1 MKLKIKLPL
10 AAVLSGLV
18 IFGMFISTLIILK
31 TVESDTEVVS
41 LAGRQ
46 RMLSQKIYKDV
57 LLCISESESGG
68 VRSKTKE
75 NMQNAIRVFDETL
88 EGLINGGPIPLSLE
102 VDGKK
107 IVAPQAHPD
116 EVKKLQRVNVI
127 WTELSTLLE
136 KIVSGR
142 FKNNVSIKE
151 IDPLFE
157 KLLLTSNESVHELQ
171 RESKTHVGTL
181 KMIQFIGVVLGV
193 LCTLFTF
200 FIVIQLLK
208 KLERANTVLQK
219 YSEGDLTE
227 PIRIDVVD
235 EIDETLNKV
244 GKLGENMTSLIS
256 EIHAANNILISV
268 TDDFT
273 LQFSEISD
281 RAERMKGSS
290 IQVAGATEQASV
302 RVRSISG
309 DVGNASNSVNTVAL
323 SIEEMSS
330 AIGEVAQNCRDEAE
344 LAQLAN
350 DKIVESLRIMDNLDT
365 SGEEIGRVVSVIN
378 DIADQINL
386 LALNATIEAA
396 SAGDAGKGFAV
407 VASEVKNLA
416 DQTSNSTGL
425 IKKQIEE
432 MQEYTKES
440 HSAIADVVK
449 VVEKVHDISN
459 SIVLSMSEQSQV
471 VNEISGNLGNVNSS
485 SQKIS
490 EGAAETASGVEE
502 VSHSMG
508 DVQIEIGEI
517 VSNLGESQKKAN
529 ELQLLAGELT
539 KLVNVFK
546 IETALIKW
554 EDSLSVGVDEFDSDH
569 QVLIGMIN
577 DLNLAMSEGKSK
589 DALGKIIDGLLD
601 YTEYHFGNEERNFKK
616 YDFPDAESHTA
627 LHKVFVDKIATFR
640 DDVASGRAMVSKDIM
655 VFLKEWLIKHI
666 MGVDRQYTKF
676 FNERGIL

>member
-1 MKLKIKLPL
+1 MKLKFKLPL
-10 AAVLSGLV
+10 AALLSGLV
-18 IFGMFISTLIILK
+18 IFGMFIATLIILAA
-31 TVESDTEVVS
+31 VESDSEVVN

-57 LLCISESESGG
+57 LLCVFESNTGG
-68 VRSKTKE
+68 GRSKTKE
-75 NMQNAIRVFDETL
+75 DMHNAIRVFDETL
-88 EGLINGGPIPLSLE
+88 DGLLKGGEIPLSLA
-102 VDGKK
+102 VDSKK
-107 IVAPQAHPD
+107 IIAPKAHPD
-116 EVKKLQRVNVI
+116 EVKKLKQVDVI
-127 WTELSTLLE
+127 WTELTMMLTKLE
-136 KIVSGR
+136 SDG
-142 FKNNVSIKE
+142 FKNSDLIK
-151 IDPLFE
+151 DVDHLFE
-157 KLLLTSNESVHELQ
+157 ALLVASDASVQELQ
-171 RESKTHVGTL
+171 LESEAHVETL
-181 KMIQFIGVVLGV
+181 KMIQFVGVVLGG
-193 LCTLFTF
+193 LCTLFAF
-200 FIVIQLLK
+200 FIVIRVLR
-208 KLERANTVLQK
+208 KLERANRILQK

-227 PIRIDVVD
+227 LISIDEID

-256 EIHAANNILISV
+256 EIYTANNILISV
-268 TDDFT
+268 ADDFSR
-273 LQFSEISD
+273 QFSELSE

-290 IQVAGATEQASV
+290 IQVASATEQASV

-309 DVGNASNSVNTVAL
+309 DVGSSSDSVNTVAL
-323 SIEEMSS
+323 SIEEMSA
-330 AIGEVAQNCRDEAE
+330 AIAEVAQNCREEAD
-344 LAQLAN
+344 LAQEAN
-350 DKIVESLRIMDNLDT
+350 NKIVESLRVMDNLDT
-365 SGEEIGRVVSVIN
+365 SGEEIGRVVSVIH
-378 DIADQINL
+378 DIADQTNL

-425 IKKQIEE
+425 IRRQIEE
-432 MQEYTKES
+432 MQGYTKES
-440 HSAIADVVK
+440 HSAITDVVK
-449 VVEKVHDISN
+449 VVEKVHQISN
-459 SIVLSMSEQSQV
+459 SIVLSMSEQSEV
-471 VNEISGNLGNVNSS
+471 INEISGNLGNVNSS

-508 DVQIEIGEI
+508 DVQKEIGEI
-517 VSNLGESQKKAN
+517 VSNLGESRKKAN

-539 KLVNVFK
+539 KVVNVFK
-546 IETALIKW
+546 IETALIRW

-589 DALGKIIDGLLD
+589 EVLGKIIDGLID

-616 YDFPDAESHTA
+616 FNFPGAEFHITQ
-627 LHKVFVDKIATFR
+627 HKAFVDKIAAFR
-640 DDVASGRAMVSKDIM
+640 DDVAEGRAMVSKDIM
-655 VFLKEWLIKHI
+655 AFLKDWLIKHI